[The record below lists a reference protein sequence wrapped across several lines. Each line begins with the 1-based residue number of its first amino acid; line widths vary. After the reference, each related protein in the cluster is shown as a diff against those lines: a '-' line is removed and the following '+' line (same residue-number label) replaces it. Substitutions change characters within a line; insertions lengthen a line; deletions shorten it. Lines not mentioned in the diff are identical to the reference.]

1 MYTVYES
8 KLNRENGEPVIE
20 RMVQREDERSFWGG
34 ADRAEP
40 TGYRKTSTFRNRADA
55 EKQNELL
62 AAKGRKAALEFAK
75 AVQERDSKT
84 ASTVT
89 V

>member
-8 KLNRENGEPVIE
+8 KLNRKDGEPVIE
-20 RMVQREDERSFWGG
+20 RMVQREDERSFWAG

-40 TGYRKTSTFRNRADA
+40 TGYNKTCTFRNRADA

-75 AVQERDSKT
+75 MIQERDSQT
-84 ASTVT
+84 AFATT
-89 V
+89 A